1 MSLFVPAKKSEK
13 ELARERKDSLK
24 RLVAECAPDVSWIIS
39 FSRLRAWV
47 EDAHHPSGLGPVQP
61 LMMAIHERP
70 GAGAKERYLWS
81 ALSSHPDML
90 FPFELVQ
97 QEVEEQAL
105 KYGHFPG
112 VLLFNE
118 PCYVP
123 AFARAYPSVRVAATG
138 PLPAEALEYLVRLE
152 ADNKRVRPF
161 AKQYPPLAESSPALR
176 ACHMAALVSAT
187 NALTAAA
194 PWNNDVPESQ
204 VFRVRFPG
212 GATVADGYS
221 LPAGEVYWVNVV
233 GHKLVQEVAMLM
245 QRAQAEG
252 KPPNFNLNIPP
263 QAVPSI
269 FGAFVFRRRCDA
281 ETKVMNA
288 QATDMVRAMQRGVP
302 PRFPVRPEDL
312 PLPALPNEADR
323 LCTVCGRAGAVAC
336 GVCGEVSY
344 CAPSGGGG
352 SEGGA
357 SGASGPGGGSDCAA
371 EHRPAHDLT
380 CCARKKRGPPIR
392 PDALSHCVRPVLQC
406 AMTRRDQLPA
416 EDLALVAAGG
426 VPIVGRIEHI
436 FQGQEAP
443 LPLLHDGK
451 GSVSRPPLLELARLT
466 RALAAVAAFVREN
479 RWLSTVFLPMEEEVA
494 VVLPDLPGMGEH
506 CGPGLGGRA
515 GGMAWVRTDP
525 LFCAQELPPR
535 QHSVEKS
542 QGNIKSLW
550 DAQVAQLE
558 GVNNEGHRQDVEK
571 RRLEAV
577 RQMAARE
584 AASGGGGGHGH
595 SH

>member
-13 ELARERKDSLK
+13 EQARERKEALR
-24 RLVAECAPDVSWIIS
+24 RLVADCAPDVAWLVT

-47 EDAHHPSGLGPVQP
+47 EDAHHPSALGPVQP

-118 PCYVP
+118 PCYVA
-123 AFARAYPSVRVAATG
+123 AFTRAYPAVRVAATG
-138 PLPAEALEYLVRLE
+138 PLPAEALEHLVRLE
-152 ADNKRVRPF
+152 TEGKRVRPF
-161 AKQYPPLAESSPALR
+161 VRQYPPLADSSPALR
-176 ACHMAALVSAT
+176 ACHMAALVTAT
-187 NALTAAA
+187 NALTAVA
-194 PWNNDVPESQ
+194 PWDVGVQESQ

-233 GHKLVQEVAMLM
+233 GQKLMSEVSMLM

-252 KPPNFNLNIPP
+252 KPANFSLNIPP
-263 QAVPSI
+263 QAVPSL

-288 QATDMVRAMQRGVP
+288 HAQDLVRSMQRGVP
-302 PRFPVRPEDL
+302 PRYPVRPEDL
-312 PLPALPNEADR
+312 PFAAVANAADR
-323 LCTVCGRAGAVAC
+323 QCTVCGRAGAAAC

-344 CAPSGGGG
+344 CAAPGSGGGG
-352 SEGGA
+352 GG
-357 SGASGPGGGSDCAA
+357 CAA
-371 EHRPAHDLT
+371 EHKPAHDLT
-380 CCARKKRGPPIR
+380 CGARKKRMTR
-392 PDALSHCVRPVLQC
+392 PDALSHCVCPVLQC
-406 AMTRRDQLPA
+406 AMTRKELLPG

-426 VPIVGRIEHI
+426 VPIVGRIEPV

-479 RWLSTVFLPMEEEVA
+479 RWLATVFLPMAEEVP

-515 GGMAWVRTDP
+515 GGVAWVRTDP
-525 LFCAQELPPR
+525 LFCAQELPLR
-535 QHSVEKS
+535 QSSVENS
-542 QGNIKSLW
+542 LGNIQRMW
-550 DAQVAQLE
+550 DAQAAQLE
-558 GVNNEGHRQDVEK
+558 EIGR
-571 RRLEAV
+571 ASC
-577 RQMAARE
+577 RE
-584 AASGGGGGHGH
+584 R
-595 SH
+595 